1 MTIITL
7 SLGGSAQLKDFVSMR
22 LKHELQKLYLS
33 GSELNAQGTPTT
45 VGVPATV
52 VLEAQDL
59 AVKSLVQELKVGDK
73 SYTQPEE
80 ILEQILDLPA
90 QDGEKIFAAVNQ
102 LLSASSTQVPKV

>member
-1 MTIITL
+1 
-7 SLGGSAQLKDFVSMR
+7 MR

-33 GSELNAQGTPTT
+33 GSEINANGTPTT
-45 VGVPATV
+45 VGVPGTV

-59 AVKSLVQELKVGDK
+59 AAKSLIQELQIGGQ

-80 ILEQILDLPA
+80 ILEQIFDLPA

-102 LLSASSTQVPKV
+102 LLAASSSVPKV